1 MIPRG
6 RLVPLLLV
14 VALGL
19 SACGS
24 KAQSRAHTSQTNP
37 PGASP
42 STSTKALTGADLDRA
57 FVQGMVPHHQAAI
70 DMAAVEL
77 QKGRDPRTR
86 ALAQAI
92 IDDQQRETAEM
103 IQIAQA
109 QFKLT
114 PMKDMSGPLGTL
126 MGVPLSMDMSK
137 MGQDLATAPNTDH
150 AFLTMMIPHHAS
162 AIVMANEENN
172 HGGDPQ
178 LRTLSQSIIAAQA
191 KEIGE
196 MQALLTGG
204 I

>member
-1 MIPRG
+1 MIPLR
-6 RLVPLLLV
+6 RVFPVLLV

-19 SACGS
+19 SACGG

-92 IDDQQRETAEM
+92 IDDQQREIAE
-103 IQIAQA
+103 
-109 QFKLT
+109 
-114 PMKDMSGPLGTL
+114 
-126 MGVPLSMDMSK
+126 
-137 MGQDLATAPNTDH
+137 
-150 AFLTMMIPHHAS
+150 
-162 AIVMANEENN
+162 
-172 HGGDPQ
+172 
-178 LRTLSQSIIAAQA
+178 
-191 KEIGE
+191 
-196 MQALLTGG
+196 
-204 I
+204 